1 MDWKNRQHGYFW
13 RTFCASVLFISC
25 KERNNDTL
33 HYNNETWAKA
43 ESLYKL
49 VDDFEFVVTLVVTRS
64 ILEYL
69 LPVTCKSQAK
79 DLDVAQS
86 MDLVQSLKLIIKNL
100 GNSVENYHENWYNKA
115 KRLAEKVDISKANMT
130 NLRTCSRQIYRS
142 NQLF

>member
-1 MDWKNRQHGYFW
+1 M
-13 RTFCASVLFISC
+13 
-25 KERNNDTL
+25 
-33 HYNNETWAKA
+33 
-43 ESLYKL
+43 YKL
-49 VDDFEFVVTLVVTRS
+49 VDDFEFIVTLVVTRS

-86 MDLVQSLKLIIKNL
+86 MDLVQSLKLTIKNL